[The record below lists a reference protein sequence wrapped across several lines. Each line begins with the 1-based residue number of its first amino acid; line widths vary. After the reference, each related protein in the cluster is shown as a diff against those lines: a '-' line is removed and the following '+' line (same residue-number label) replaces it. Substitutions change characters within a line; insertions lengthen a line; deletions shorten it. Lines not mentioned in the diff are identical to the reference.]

1 MVCYVVNGNGLKQE
15 NILIEK
21 LRTALPNLES
31 VIFNSNRENTNV
43 VLGRKNRTAYG
54 KEYITDI
61 LCGLKFKISPLS
73 FYQVNRNQAEKLYGI
88 AKNYAN
94 LNGDEVLLDLY
105 CGTGTIGLSMADKC
119 KSLIGVEIVEDA
131 IKDAVENAKLN
142 NIDNARFICSDAS
155 ETATKLQQEGVKPD
169 VIIIDPPRKGCDS
182 NLIDTIARFDPQ
194 RIVYVSCDSE
204 TLARDLKQFA
214 EYNYSVKEITPVDLF
229 SRTPHVENVALI
241 TKKQN

>member
-1 MVCYVVNGNGLKQE
+1 
-15 NILIEK
+15 
-21 LRTALPNLES
+21 
-31 VIFNSNRENTNV
+31 
-43 VLGRKNRTAYG
+43 
-54 KEYITDI
+54 
-61 LCGLKFKISPLS
+61 LS
-73 FYQVNRNQAEKLYGI
+73 FYQVNRNQAETLYGI

-182 NLIDTIARFDPQ
+182 NLIDTIAKFDPQ

-214 EYNYSVKEITPVDLF
+214 EHNYSVKEITPVDLF
-229 SRTPHVENVALI
+229 SRTPHVECVALMSRA
-241 TKKQN
+241 